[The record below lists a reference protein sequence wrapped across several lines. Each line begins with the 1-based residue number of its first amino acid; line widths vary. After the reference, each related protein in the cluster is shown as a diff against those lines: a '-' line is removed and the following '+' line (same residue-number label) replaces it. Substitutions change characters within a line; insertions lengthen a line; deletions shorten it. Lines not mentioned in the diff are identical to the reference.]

1 MVSSSWFRRHQK
13 IVYSIMIF
21 AMFVWGISYSAME
34 LIPQKPIG
42 KIHGRKI
49 TQNEF
54 ADMLGRWQ
62 RLFFP
67 QEKQSIVSL
76 VWKQFILVEEAGRMG
91 IVVTEQEAE
100 EGFQR
105 LGFQIFGGEANID
118 SNALVQFLC
127 NNFKLTQEQIMRT
140 LREALLV
147 EKLDSLIRSSVKMTS
162 EEIWQRY
169 YMENEQVKL
178 KLIALKAKDFVDSVN
193 VTEDEIRAFYEKH
206 KNDEDNRES
215 GKPGYKLPDRIK
227 IECVVANYEDFGKLV
242 TVSEDEITKYY
253 EENKEAQYKI
263 AAPETDTATKA
274 ASADDKKPA
283 SEDSKGE
290 KAPLAYKPLVE
301 VKEDI
306 QTVLR
311 RQKGTEKASEVI
323 SKLDE
328 EIYEAMDKTERST
341 FKDLANKYKLAYEI
355 PKSKISGSEY
365 LTEKDFFDVLPGA
378 DQIAR
383 AAFARDV
390 FEPSTPV
397 AFVAG
402 KAVFQV
408 VDKKPS
414 EAATLEEIRNVVV
427 SDLKTEKGLLKAKEI
442 AEKITGST
450 KAMTLDEIINL
461 LKTEIGDKQFL
472 VSETD
477 YLARPMKIFN
487 KESRYIEALKEDC
500 PNVAKKAFELKV
512 GQFGVAQETSG
523 EKACYI
529 INLLDRKPADKT
541 AFERDKEN
549 VTKRYLSE
557 KQEAIM
563 AEWQASV
570 GQYAEIYTR
579 FQ

>member
-13 IVYSIMIF
+13 IVYSVMIF

-42 KIHGRKI
+42 KIQGRKI

-67 QEKQSIVSL
+67 QEKQSVVSL
-76 VWKQFILVEEAGRMG
+76 VWKQLMLVEEAGRMG
-91 IVVTEQEAE
+91 IVITEQEVE

-105 LGFQIFGGEANID
+105 LGFQLFGGDANID
-118 SNALVQFLC
+118 RGALVQFIC
-127 NNFKLTQEQIMRT
+127 NNFRLNQEQIMRT

-169 YMENEQVKL
+169 SMENEQVKI
-178 KLIALKAKDFVDSVN
+178 KVIALKAKDFVESVN
-193 VTEDEIRAFYEKH
+193 VTEDEIRAFYEKY
-206 KNDEDNRES
+206 KNDEDHRDS
-215 GKPGYKLPDRIK
+215 GKPGYKLPDRVK
-227 IECVVANYEDFGKLV
+227 IECILAHLEDFAKLA
-242 TVSEDEITKYY
+242 TVSEDEIKKYY
-253 EENKEAQYKI
+253 EENKDAQYKI
-263 AAPETDTATKA
+263 AAPEPDPATKA
-274 ASADDKKPA
+274 AGADDKKPA
-283 SEDSKGE
+283 SDDGKGE
-290 KAPLAYKPLVE
+290 KATPSYKPLAE

-306 QTVLR
+306 QTMLR
-311 RQKGTEKASEVI
+311 RQKATEKASEVI
-323 SKLDE
+323 SKMDE
-328 EIYEAMDKTERST
+328 EIYEAMDKTDRPS
-341 FKDLANKYKLAYEI
+341 FKDLANKYKLTYEI
-355 PKSKISGSEY
+355 PKSKVSGSEY
-365 LTEKDFFDVLPGA
+365 LTEKDFLDVLPGA
-378 DQIAR
+378 GQIAQ

-390 FEPSTPV
+390 YEPSTPID
-397 AFVAG
+397 FVAG
-402 KAVFQV
+402 KVVFQV
-408 VDKKPS
+408 IDKKPS
-414 EAATLEEIRNVVV
+414 EAAPLEEVRSVVV
-427 SDLKTEKGLLKAKEI
+427 SDLKMEKGLLKAKEI

-450 KAMTLDEIINL
+450 KTMTLDEIINL
-461 LKTEIGDKQFL
+461 LKTEGGDKQFP

-500 PNVAKKAFELKV
+500 PNVAKRAFELKV

-549 VTKRYLSE
+549 VTKRYATE
-557 KQEAIM
+557 KQEAIVS
-563 AEWQASV
+563 EWQV
-570 GQYAEIYTR
+570 DIGRHAEIYTR